1 MGVKV
6 FLESPTGSWAIEI
19 AYFENEDDY
28 DVCYEALEAKATI
41 DGHIITDSVSA
52 ANLLLNETK

>member
-6 FLESPTGSWAIEI
+6 YLESPTGSWAIEI

-28 DVCYEALEAKATI
+28 DVCYEALEAKAAI
-41 DGHIITDSVSA
+41 DGNIITESVSA
-52 ANLLLNETK
+52 FADE